1 VDGYLPW
8 IAGGAIQ
15 VTHAGILGMF
25 RTHVNKGAGNIERRW
40 PAATDRSG
48 ASAGLSLFPP
58 RTSGAPLSARDQV
71 LLFFLNLFKGQNDID
86 PGAPAQMVRV
96 EERSTCPNETYE
108 MRVLHQGEWVSRRLS
123 IGLLGQ
129 GGGSRSKCYYVI
141 YDTHLVI
148 KIPTEPITDLK
159 AYSQRVAAEN
169 AIVARLA
176 PLPCIVPGVVLIA
189 KSLSEFRNSRSW
201 SDEKLEEKFFRLLK
215 VTPEYQNYLKIGGSF
230 VFFMDLSK
238 YFFMSTILQE
248 IHGDR
253 HRLVDEALENPDL
266 LWDHYGFAHRY
277 GERAAG
283 IRYDLLKAF
292 THCENRLRGLIDP
305 IDPVDPVANGPKM
318 PVYVFKQWFL
328 RHLVGEKIDPRECAL
343 DAETIDRAN
352 RLLDQVLHEH
362 RRAVD
367 HYCSMLGNYLR
378 DIRFSKNRR
387 HMEGLA
393 ANTLVLLDWVHA
405 KGLALRDLKPE
416 NLFVAGN
423 PDEFPLFLTD
433 TEKFSIGLIDVE
445 TAVVFDV
452 VPPET
457 IRQPPLAG
465 TPLFATPAHLL
476 SNTILTQ
483 VYGELR
489 TILILQDWYAVVA
502 IIFKIVTGQN
512 LFAQTAHTF
521 PEILSAIKRL
531 NSTAEGLETEVA
543 KLSRVFWNSAEAEFR
558 ENLQRHQN
566 LFARV
571 QVRLPHGMV
580 PAIFDGVARDIAQ
593 RAAAI
598 NQMVDRQTFFS
609 TMSKVRVLKEATAER
624 IASMRARLH
633 QETYGAGHS
642 SGQHFELLRFLE
654 ELEAAKRQL
663 ERLRATLAELHA
675 SQASIP
681 ADHLL
686 HAMFQRVFGCMY
698 LAHWPC
704 IVPNKWA
711 GKANVAPG
719 IATYQATL

>member
-1 VDGYLPW
+1 
-8 IAGGAIQ
+8 
-15 VTHAGILGMF
+15 MF
-25 RTHVNKGAGNIERRW
+25 RIHVNKGAGNIERRW
-40 PAATDRSG
+40 PAATGRPD

-71 LLFFLNLFKGQNDID
+71 LLFFLDLFKCQNDID
-86 PGAPAQMVRV
+86 PGAPVQMVRV
-96 EERSTCPNETYE
+96 EERSSCPNEIYE
-108 MRVLHQGEWVSRRLS
+108 MRVLHQGEWVSRRMS

-176 PLPCIVPGVVLIA
+176 PLPCIVPGVAIIA
-189 KSLSEFRNSRSW
+189 KSLREFRNSRSRC
-201 SDEKLEEKFFRLLK
+201 DEKLEEKFFRLLK
-215 VTPEYQNYLKIGGSF
+215 VTPAYQNYLKIGGSF

-238 YFFMSTILQE
+238 HFFMSTILEE
-248 IHGDR
+248 IHGDGP
-253 HRLVDEALENPDL
+253 RLVEEALENPDL
-266 LWDHYGFAHRY
+266 LWDHHGFAHRY
-277 GERAAG
+277 GEQAAG
-283 IRYDLLKAF
+283 IRYDLLKVF
-292 THCENRLRGLIDP
+292 THCENRLRGL

-328 RHLVGEKIDPRECAL
+328 RHLVGEKIDPRECAM
-343 DAETIDRAN
+343 DADTIDRAD
-352 RLLDQVLHEH
+352 RLLDQAVQAH

-378 DIRFSKNRR
+378 DIRFSKHRR

-393 ANTLVLLDWVHA
+393 ANTLTLRDWVHA

-452 VPPET
+452 MAPET

-512 LFAQTAHTF
+512 LFARTAHTF

-531 NSTAEGLETEVA
+531 NSTVEGLETEVA

-558 ENLQRHQN
+558 ENLRRHQS
-566 LFARV
+566 LFSRV

-580 PAIFDGVARDIAQ
+580 PAIFDGVTRDIAQ
-593 RAAAI
+593 RTAAM

-609 TMSKVRVLKEATAER
+609 SVSKVRVLKEATAER

-633 QETYGAGHS
+633 QETLGAGRS
-642 SGQHFELLRFLE
+642 SGQHVGLLRFFE
-654 ELEAAKRQL
+654 ELEEAKQQL
-663 ERLRATLAELHA
+663 ARLRATLAALHA

-686 HAMFQRVFGCMY
+686 HTMFQRVFDCMY

-704 IVPNKWA
+704 VVPDKWA
-711 GKANVAPG
+711 GKAKLPSD